1 MALEL
6 RTRPRVRL
14 PDALPEYDLPS
25 APRRGRAGIF
35 GLSFVAYAAVVAV
48 CVGVSSGALSLQK
61 PDVPEPGP
69 MSAEPAAAIST
80 PSAATRSEASAPVDQ
95 TASSDVATSGPAP
108 AASADVTGA
117 DSAQPARPWSTALP
131 SCEQAAE
138 MYKDDFY
145 EGSAALPRDMTG
157 SAYGALLDG
166 PATQL
171 LLTRCAA
178 RRWRHVDVC
187 VAVRGF
193 RAVGVSVQTDPQ
205 DGSVERCVAATIAG
219 LTFSHQPVL
228 KVIRSEISLRA
239 RR

>member
-14 PDALPEYDLPS
+14 PDALPEDELPS

-35 GLSFVAYAAVVAV
+35 GLSFAVYAAVVAV

-61 PDVPEPGP
+61 ADLPEQGAA
-69 MSAEPAAAIST
+69 SAEPAAVMST
-80 PSAATRSEASAPVDQ
+80 PSETSRPETSPPPGQAV
-95 TASSDVATSGPAP
+95 SSDVATGGPVP
-108 AASADVTGA
+108 ATSADVTGA
-117 DSAQPARPWSTALP
+117 DSAQPATALP

-138 MYKDDFY
+138 MYKDDFS
-145 EGSAALPRDMTG
+145 EGTTALPRDMTG

-178 RRWRHVDVC
+178 RRWRHVNVC

-193 RAVGVSVQTDPQ
+193 RAVGVSVETDPQ
-205 DGSVERCVAATIAG
+205 DGSVERCVAATVAG
-219 LTFSHQPVL
+219 LSFSHQPVL
-228 KVIRSEISLRA
+228 KVIRSEISLLP